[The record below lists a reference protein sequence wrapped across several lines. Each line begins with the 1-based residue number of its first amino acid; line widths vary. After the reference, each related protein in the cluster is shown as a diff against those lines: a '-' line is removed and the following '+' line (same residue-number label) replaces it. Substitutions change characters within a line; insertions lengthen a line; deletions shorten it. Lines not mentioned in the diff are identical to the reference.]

1 MKLIKKIGFVALVLS
16 CHVLQAQEGTFRIGF
31 QLNSGFAWMTTSDR
45 AINNV
50 GTNLTTGL
58 NGIGEYGISDH
69 LAITTGLGL
78 TFNRGGTIRH
88 EVGGNFFPESRLSDD
103 SYNTGQ
109 KPLPD
114 GTKLKYN
121 LQYLDLPVSLKW
133 RSAESDPIRY
143 YIQAPIIT
151 WGFTVQRRGEIM
163 AGEIDTKKEDIAK
176 DVSPF
181 NLSLGLGGGVEYPIG
196 STTSLVGGIY
206 FHRGLIDIT
215 TDKATR
221 ATPNPNDNPFDPN
234 DDYILHNEDS
244 RAFLNAIVVRVG
256 ILF

>member
-1 MKLIKKIGFVALVLS
+1 MKLIKKIGFLGLVLI
-16 CHVLQAQEGTFRIGF
+16 CHQLSAQEGTFRIGF

-45 AINNV
+45 TINNV

-58 NGIGEYGISDH
+58 AGIGEYGISDR

-88 EVGGNFFPESRLSDD
+88 EIGGNFFPQSRLSDD
-103 SYNTGQ
+103 SYNTGM

-114 GTKLKYN
+114 GTRLKYN

-133 RSAESDPIRY
+133 RSAESELLRY
-143 YIQAPIIT
+143 YIEAPIIT

-163 AGEIDTKKEDIAK
+163 AGEIDTRKEDIGK
-176 DVSPF
+176 DVSAF
-181 NLSLGLGGGVEYPIG
+181 NLSLGFGGGIEYPIG
-196 STTSLVGGIY
+196 STTSLVAGLY
-206 FHRGLIDIT
+206 FHRGLIDVT
-215 TDKATR
+215 SNKATQ
-221 ATPNPNDNPFDPN
+221 ATPNPADNPFDPN
-234 DDYILHNEDS
+234 DDYLLNSEDS
-244 RAFLNAIVVRVG
+244 RALLNAIVVRVG